1 RTEPGQDE
9 RANNRVRHAAARL
22 ADRPGHMREE
32 IEIQRL
38 DTLSDHEE
46 QDEGQGHE
54 RHEHGQRAESDEE
67 RRDGLPA
74 ERAVAH
80 AAASA
85 SGGAARGALLRA
97 MLQMRSRDNPLMT
110 SVITNS
116 TNPTSIRAA
125 MWRSVSASVNSL
137 SRTAA
142 IVYCGAKS
150 EAEILGL
157 LPMTIVTAIVSP
169 SARPKPSIT
178 APTMPVRA
186 KKSAARIASK
196 RVAPSAYAPSRCAAG
211 TAFSTSRATDE
222 VNGITMTARISPA
235 ASMPTPSGGPL
246 KSGNARSPC
255 GNDVSRA

>member
-67 RRDGLPA
+67 RRDGFPA

-85 SGGAARGALLRA
+85 SGAAAPGEPLPAPLPRRNPGKPL
-97 MLQMRSRDNPLMT
+97 MRSGDNPWMT

-116 TNPTSIRAA
+116 TNPISIRAA

-137 SRTAA
+137 ARTAA

-150 EAEILGL
+150 
-157 LPMTIVTAIVSP
+157 
-169 SARPKPSIT
+169 
-178 APTMPVRA
+178 
-186 KKSAARIASK
+186 
-196 RVAPSAYAPSRCAAG
+196 
-211 TAFSTSRATDE
+211 
-222 VNGITMTARISPA
+222 
-235 ASMPTPSGGPL
+235 
-246 KSGNARSPC
+246 
-255 GNDVSRA
+255 